1 MDNTPPLTLDPFQQ
15 EAINHLQQNRSVLV
29 CAPTGTGKTLI
40 ADRVIEGII
49 GSGKE
54 VIYTAPI
61 KALSNQKFRDYV
73 TLFGEEKVGLI
84 TGDLVIRR
92 EAPLRI
98 MTTEILRNMLLQ
110 DESLEKLALVVIDEI
125 HFLDEEERGTVW
137 EELLIYLPSEIKILG
152 LSATLANMDEFA
164 GWLSAVRGED
174 VQTVHEERRAVP
186 LKIRLAN
193 REHKPS
199 DLKDYERQ
207 YQRWLADQR
216 AQQQHDR
223 SEAGGGGRSQR
234 RRGRSGRGRGRR
246 GGDPRTGEKHRIKNT
261 EPATRH
267 HELIQNIEPDLLPC
281 LVFIFSRKGCERF
294 ARDLSRRRP
303 DGYLDK
309 DEQQQVLEELD
320 RFDGEFPRALNR
332 DLSTMLLQGIG
343 FHHAGLHVALKVL
356 IESLYERRLIH
367 VLYCTATF
375 ALGINMPARSV
386 VFMDLRRYDGR
397 SFPPLTVREFM
408 QMAGRAGRRGIDR
421 TGHVIV
427 RADFGKYKQD
437 GPIIRHLFE
446 GPIEPVKSRF
456 NLSFHSVVNL
466 LDRHEAGPLR
476 AIVERS
482 FLSYCVER
490 DLNQFRRRG
499 RRRSKMPP
507 RGAVWRAFQQKVQLL
522 KRFGYL
528 ADDGEFLAGA
538 KILMQL
544 QIEEIFATE
553 MILSGLLEGLSA
565 PQLFGTLCTLCN
577 SFSHGV
583 NAPRPRRDLE
593 RIARELRSV
602 HLSGPV
608 RMAEESQGVRST
620 YCPEMLPVGVRWYEG
635 TPLLEIVADLDTL
648 TDLSGDLVT
657 GFRRAKDL
665 AGQLRDVYNA
675 AEDDVMTER
684 LRRIMRTVSRD
695 EVEVVG

>member
-1 MDNTPPLTLDPFQQ
+1 MDNSPPLKLDPFQQ
-15 EAINHLQQNRSVLV
+15 DAINHLQQDRSVLV

-49 GSGKE
+49 ASGRE

-110 DESLEKLALVVIDEI
+110 DESLDKLALVVIDEI

-137 EELLIYLPSEIKILG
+137 EELLIYLPSEVRILG
-152 LSATLANMDEFA
+152 LSATLANLDEFA
-164 GWLSAVRGED
+164 GWLSAVRDEE
-174 VQTVHEERRAVP
+174 VQTVIEDRRAVP

-193 REHKPS
+193 REHRPS
-199 DLKDYERQ
+199 DLKDYERR
-207 YQRWLADQR
+207 YHRWLNNQR
-216 AQQQHDR
+216 ANQQHGR
-223 SEAGGGGRSQR
+223 SEAGQGRRSRR
-234 RRGRSGRGRGRR
+234 RRGRSGRGRRAQR
-246 GGDPRTGEKHRIKNT
+246 GAEKNRIKSN
-261 EPATRH
+261 EPPTRH

-309 DEQQQVLEELD
+309 EEQQQVLDELD

-332 DLSTMLLQGIG
+332 DLTTMLLRGIG

-356 IESLYERRLIH
+356 VERLYERRLIH

-397 SFPPLTVREFM
+397 TFPPLTVREFM

-427 RADFGKYKQD
+427 RADFGKYNQD

-446 GPIEPVKSRF
+446 GQIEPVKSRF

-466 LDRHEAGPLR
+466 LERHEPGPLR

-490 DLNQFRRRG
+490 DLRQFRRRG
-499 RRRSKMPP
+499 RRRKKMPS
-507 RGAVWRAFQQKVQLL
+507 RGAVWRAFQHKVQLL
-522 KRFGYL
+522 ERFGYL

-553 MILSGLLEGLSA
+553 LVLSGILEGLTA

-583 NAPRPRRDLE
+583 NAPRPRRELD
-593 RIARELRSV
+593 RIARELRSI
-602 HLSGPV
+602 HHSTPV
-608 RMAEESQGVRST
+608 RMAEDSQGFRTT
-620 YCPEMLPVGVRWYEG
+620 YCPEMLPIGVRWYDG
-635 TPLLEIVADLDTL
+635 TPLLEIVEDLDTV

-665 AGQLRDVYNA
+665 AGQLRDVYQA
-675 AEDDVMTER
+675 GEDDVMADR